1 MMADKQKMTDEAL
14 EMVARRFKI
23 LSEPIRL
30 RLLQELMEEERNVT
44 ELIALTGF
52 TQSNI
57 SKHLGIL
64 LTAGMVSRR
73 RNGPCAVY
81 AITDP
86 SVYDM
91 CTIVCRSLSQHFE
104 DVRISFNVEK
114 K

>member
-1 MMADKQKMTDEAL
+1 MADRQKMTDEAL

-30 RLLQELMEEERNVT
+30 RLLQELMDSERNVT
-44 ELIALTGF
+44 ELITITGF
-52 TQSNI
+52 TQSNV

-64 LTAGMVSRR
+64 LTAGMVSRH

-81 AITDP
+81 KITDP
-86 SVYDM
+86 SIYDM
-91 CTIVCRSLSQHFE
+91 CSIVCRSLTQHYE

-114 K
+114 